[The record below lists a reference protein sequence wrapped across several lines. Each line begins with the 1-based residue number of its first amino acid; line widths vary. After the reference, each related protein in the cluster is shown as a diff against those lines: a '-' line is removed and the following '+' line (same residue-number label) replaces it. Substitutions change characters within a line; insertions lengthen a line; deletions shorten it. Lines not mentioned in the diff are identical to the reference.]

1 MEMVQFL
8 FELSEKKTE
17 NKVKQKKTTKST
29 RVENRFLAQCFGAK
43 PFPLFMFSPFFLD
56 LILSLADKSMS

>member
-1 MEMVQFL
+1 MEMVHFL

-29 RVENRFLAQCFGAK
+29 RVENRFLA
-43 PFPLFMFSPFFLD
+43 
-56 LILSLADKSMS
+56 